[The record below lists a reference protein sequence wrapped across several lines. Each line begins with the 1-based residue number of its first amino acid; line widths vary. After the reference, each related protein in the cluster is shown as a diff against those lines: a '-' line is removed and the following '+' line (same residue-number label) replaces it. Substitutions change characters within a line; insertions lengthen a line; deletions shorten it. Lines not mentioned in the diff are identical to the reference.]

1 MNFENLLYECNEGI
15 ATLTINRPKA
25 LNALNAATLKEL
37 IEVFSGIRDDAAV
50 KLVILT
56 GAGEKA
62 FVAGADISEMQ
73 PLDAVAAR
81 QFARLGHQLAALI
94 EGIPK
99 PVIAAVNGF
108 ALGGGCEL
116 ALCCDI
122 RLVSDNAR
130 FGQPEVNLGVI
141 PGFGGTQRLARLI
154 GKGRASELLMTG
166 DMVDAAEAYRIGLA
180 NKVFP
185 AAELLPAANKM
196 AAKITSKGPIAIGLA
211 KDVLRDGLET
221 DLTRA
226 CANEADLFGLCFATA
241 DQKEGMQ
248 AFLEKRP
255 AEFKGI

>member
-1 MNFENLLYECNEGI
+1 MNFENLLYTCSEGI
-15 ATLTINRPKA
+15 ATLSINRPKS
-25 LNALNAATLKEL
+25 LNALNAATINEL
-37 IEVFSGIRDDAAV
+37 ISAFSSIRDNTEV

-56 GAGEKA
+56 GVGEKA

-73 PLDAVAAR
+73 PLDAITGR
-81 QFARLGHQLAALI
+81 QFALLGHQLAALI
-94 EGIPK
+94 EELPK

-122 RLVSDNAR
+122 RLASDNAR

-154 GKGRASELLMTG
+154 GKGRASELIMTG
-166 DMVDAAEAYRIGLA
+166 DMVDAAEAYRIGLV
-180 NKVFP
+180 NKVYP
-185 AAELLPAANKM
+185 AAELLAAAQKM
-196 AAKITSKGPIAIGLA
+196 AQKIVSKGPIAVGLA
-211 KDVLRDGLET
+211 KAALRDGLET

-226 CANEADLFGLCFATA
+226 CAREADLFGLCFATT

-255 AEFKGI
+255 AQFEGK

>member
-1 MNFENLLYECNEGI
+1 MNFENLLYSCNEGI
-15 ATLTINRPKA
+15 ATLTISRPKA
-25 LNALNAATLKEL
+25 MNALNAATLQEL
-37 IEVFSGIRDDAAV
+37 ITAFSAIRDDAGV

-62 FVAGADISEMQ
+62 FVAGADIAEMQ
-73 PLDAVAAR
+73 PLDAISGR
-81 QFARLGHQLAALI
+81 RFARLGHQLAAMI
-94 EGIPK
+94 EELPK

-116 ALCCDI
+116 SLCCDI
-122 RLVSDNAR
+122 RLASDNAR

-154 GKGRASELLMTG
+154 GKGRASELIMTG
-166 DMVDAAEAYRIGLA
+166 DMIDAGEAFRIGLV
-180 NKVFP
+180 NKVYP
-185 AAELLPAANKM
+185 AAELLPAAQKM
-196 AAKITSKGPIAIGLA
+196 ASKITSKGPLAISFA
-211 KDVLRDGLET
+211 KAALRDGLET

-226 CANEADLFGLCFATA
+226 CAQEADLFGLCFATA

-255 AEFKGI
+255 AQFKGK